1 MRKIASAGFIL
12 SLSLFSLFHFIELLY
27 SSAFITAALSCFG
40 ICSLFFT
47 LILLPWRVLLPP
59 LLMLTAALL
68 IMITSAEVEPALF
81 FWEGARQMRALL
93 VMLLLIPMVS
103 WVLQQE
109 NYIGALTGFF
119 QKQLQ
124 TSKRF
129 YFGILTTT
137 QISAYFLLFGSI
149 PVMFQLLQNIVGSK
163 KKEDWESF
171 KASAL
176 LRGFSLSTLWVIS
189 TPSLAYVVTIM
200 KADIVV
206 IVVQGALIAL
216 LGVVLA
222 VLLFYF
228 DEKSYSLNITGELKQ
243 IFSDYRKDK
252 QQSSLVLEFCG
263 LFLSLLA
270 AIFLMNSLL
279 PFDILTIL
287 PIVIFSW
294 TLLYFLLKR
303 KVVQLYKEFRQYLSP
318 ANGLSSRAREF
329 SIFLAAGFLIYS
341 LNGSGWGYVVVEG
354 VYSLTEKVAWLNLL
368 WFLPF
373 TVPLLAMGGLMPSTV
388 MVLVGGILQHIP
400 LPYPPELIV
409 LALATGSVFAVLL
422 SPMIVPAI
430 VLSGENGRSPLK
442 NSLIS
447 QWKFALLFYICTQAY
462 IQAAIWF

>member
-1 MRKIASAGFIL
+1 MRKLASIGFIV
-12 SLSLFSLFHFIELLY
+12 SLSLFALFHFIELTY

-40 ICSLFFT
+40 ICSLLFT
-47 LILLPWRVLLPP
+47 LILLPWRAMLPP
-59 LLMLTAALL
+59 LFMLTAALL

-81 FWEGARQMRALL
+81 FSEGARQMRALL
-93 VMLLLIPMVS
+93 VMLLLIPMVG
-103 WVLQQE
+103 WVLKQE
-109 NYIGALTGFF
+109 NYIVALTGFF

-149 PVMFQLLQNIVGSK
+149 PVMFQLLQNIVGA
-163 KKEDWESF
+163 KKEDDWESF

-200 KADIVV
+200 KADIVLIV
-206 IVVQGALIAL
+206 IQGTLIAL

-222 VLLFYF
+222 VLLFHF
-228 DEKSYSLNITGELKQ
+228 DEKAYSLNITEELKQ
-243 IFSDYRKDK
+243 IFSDYKKDK
-252 QQSSLVLEFCG
+252 QQTALVLEFCG

-303 KVVQLYKEFRQYLSP
+303 KTVQLYKEFRQYFSP
-318 ANGLSSRAREF
+318 ENGLPMRAREF

-354 VYSLTEKVAWLNLL
+354 VYSITEQVAWLNLL

-409 LALATGSVFAVLL
+409 LALTTGSVFAVLL

-442 NSLIS
+442 NSLFS

-462 IQAAIWF
+462 IQAIVLF